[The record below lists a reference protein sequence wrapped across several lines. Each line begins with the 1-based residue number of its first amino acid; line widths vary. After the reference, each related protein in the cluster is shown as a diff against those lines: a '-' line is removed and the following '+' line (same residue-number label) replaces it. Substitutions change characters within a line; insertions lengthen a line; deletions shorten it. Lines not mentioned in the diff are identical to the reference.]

1 MYAII
6 QTGGKQY
13 KVSEGDIIEVEKLDV
28 NAGNVVEFS
37 DVMFLSDGQAV
48 RLGQP
53 IIEGARVTAEVLE
66 QYKGEKQIIFKKR
79 RRHNYRR
86 KKGHRQ
92 LLTSLKVKSIEGKV
106 A

>member
-13 KVSEGDIIEVEKLDV
+13 KVSEGDIIEVEKLDI
-28 NAGNVVEFS
+28 NAGNMIEFS
-37 DVMFLSDGQAV
+37 DVLFLSNGQAV

-66 QYKGEKQIIFKKR
+66 QYKGEKEIIFKKR

>member
-13 KVSEGDIIEVEKLDV
+13 KVSEGDIIEVEKLDI

-37 DVMFLSDGQAV
+37 DVLFLSNGQAV

-53 IIEGARVTAEVLE
+53 IIEGARVTAEVVD

>member
-13 KVSEGDIIEVEKLDV
+13 KVSEGDIIEVEKLDI

-37 DVMFLSDGQAV
+37 EVLFLSNGQAV

-53 IIEGARVTAEVLE
+53 VIEGARVTAEVLE